1 MHLEPLMASLL
12 YQSIILTWKGDQLRN
27 RVNLEKRQ
35 TQNHSLP
42 QNSLKYFAGLFCA
55 IVFLKLF
62 TYSREAE
69 RVEKLPTPPDRRR
82 I

>member
-35 TQNHSLP
+35 TQNQSLP
-42 QNSLKYFAGLFCA
+42 QNSSKYFAGLFCA

-62 TYSREAE
+62 TYSRAAQ
-69 RVEKLPTPPDRRR
+69 RVGRFPPPPSG
-82 I
+82 